1 MNFFEHQDR
10 SRRQTRW
17 LLVLFGLAVIAVIA
31 VVDLALL
38 LSLGLLSPPEDGSLI
53 SMDGVR
59 ANGKLLLGG
68 AAATATLI
76 GLSSLYKTLT
86 LRGGGGYVAQALGG
100 TLVDPDSRDPLRRRL
115 VNVVEE
121 IALASGVP
129 VPEIYVLEREAGINA
144 FAAGYSPSDAAVAV
158 TRGTL
163 EKLNRNELQGVI
175 AHEFSH
181 ILNGDMRL
189 NIHLVGALFGIL
201 VLALIGRRVFYH
213 SHYLGRSRNSG
224 SAAILA
230 VGLALVIVGYVG
242 LFFGRVIKSAVSR
255 QREYLADASAV
266 QFTRDPGSI
275 AGALKKIAVNGQHSH
290 LMVDTEEIGHMLF
303 GPGQKMN
310 LLATHPP
317 LFQRIT
323 RIEPGFNEAEL
334 KDIATRMERD
344 AVRQRVAAERE
355 ALREAERAEQRE
367 RAPFDA
373 QRLIDEIGNPDMERI
388 LLAAALAGSL
398 PAAATHRARAVESA
412 PVALLYSLLLQDEEA
427 RALQLRVVGE
437 RLGGEVAA
445 AVRELVDSDGI
456 LGTAQRLPLLEIA
469 LPALHRQPRDI
480 LERLLGTMDAMV
492 RVDGHID
499 VFEYLLV
506 RLVRQYLWESANP
519 HKVVVAGRKSLA
531 QRKDAVRTV
540 LAVVAWH
547 GAPDRPEEALTAYT
561 AALGEALGE
570 VPEAMPDVSQWM
582 GQLDAALPKL
592 DELTAAGKQR
602 LLHAL
607 TLAVRHDGVFGEEEL
622 ELVRAVCSAMHVPI
636 PALTAPG
643 ESARVSNGMRSG

>member
-17 LLVLFGLAVIAVIA
+17 LLVLFALAVVAVIV
-31 VVDLALL
+31 VVDVALL
-38 LSLGLLSPPEDGSLI
+38 FAFGLLNPPENGSALSLAGA
-53 SMDGVR
+53 R
-59 ANGKLLLGG
+59 ANGDVLLAG
-68 AAATATLI
+68 AIGTGLLI
-76 GLSSLYKTLT
+76 GCSSLYKTLA
-86 LRGGGGYVAQALGG
+86 LRGGGGEVARSLGG

-129 VPEIYVLEREAGINA
+129 VPEIYVLEQESGINA

-163 EKLNRNELQGVI
+163 EKLDRNELQGVI

-189 NIHLVGALFGIL
+189 NIRLIGALFGIL

-213 SHYLGRSRNSG
+213 SHHLGRSRNSG
-224 SAAILA
+224 GAAVLA

-266 QFTRDPGSI
+266 QFTRDPASI
-275 AGALKKIAVNGQHSH
+275 SGALKKIAVNADRSY
-290 LMVDTEEIGHMLF
+290 LVVDSEEVGHMLF
-303 GPGQKMN
+303 GPGQTMN

-317 LFQRIT
+317 LFQRIS

-334 KDIATRMERD
+334 QDVARRMQRD
-344 AVRQRVAAERE
+344 EVRQRAVAERAARRE
-355 ALREAERAEQRE
+355 ALRAERAAA
-367 RAPFDA
+367 APFDA
-373 QRLIDEIGNPDMERI
+373 QRLIDEIGNPELERI
-388 LLAAALAGSL
+388 LIAAALAESL

-412 PVALLYSLLLQDEEA
+412 PVALLYSLVVDDEDA
-427 RALQLRVVGE
+427 RALQLEVLRE
-437 RLGGEVAA
+437 RLGSEVAD
-445 AVRELVDSDGI
+445 AVRELVDDDGV

-469 LPALHRQPRDI
+469 LPALHRQPRAV
-480 LERLLGTMDAMV
+480 LKQLLGAMDAMV
-492 RVDGHID
+492 RVDGRVD

-519 HKVVVAGRKSLA
+519 HRVRVAGGKSLA
-531 QRKDAVRTV
+531 QRRAPVRTV
-540 LAVVAWH
+540 LAIVAWH
-547 GAPDRPEEALTAYT
+547 GSPEDPEQALAAYG
-561 AALGEALGE
+561 AALAEALGE
-570 VPEAMPDVSQWM
+570 TAEALPDVSRWM
-582 GQLDAALPKL
+582 DLLDEALPRL
-592 DELTAAGKQR
+592 DELTAAGKER

-607 TLAVRHDGVFGEEEL
+607 TLAVRNDGVFVESEL

-636 PALTAPG
+636 PALASEHSRTAAP
-643 ESARVSNGMRSG
+643 A